1 MLNRVYIASLDEAAL
16 SALVLQMEGF
26 YVCGSTANGLVV
38 ADELLSLSPDLL
50 VLDHILPGLDSLDY
64 LKHLQNIMPAPP
76 RILFINRGGSR
87 DILLKAQNIG
97 VDLAIDY
104 PLDRFSFPEKLLLLA
119 DKPLPS
125 LAEGWAA
132 FRMNLAEEVLTA
144 LGVPPR
150 LKGRKCLQ
158 TAIAQGACSP
168 CLLQSLRDRL
178 YPFLA
183 EQISS
188 TPAAVERCIRTAI
201 ELTWLKGNLSEIQ
214 SLFGFTVDPDKG
226 KPTNAECIA
235 ALAGHV
241 RRRLAH
247 HMHELTDV
255 PNPLST

>member
-1 MLNRVYIASLDEAAL
+1 MLNRVYIASLNEAAL

-26 YVCGSTANGLVV
+26 YICGSTANGLVA
-38 ADELLSLSPDLL
+38 ADEILRLSPDLL
-50 VLDHILPGLDSLDY
+50 VLDHVLPGLDSLDY

-76 RILFINRGGSR
+76 RIMLLNRGGSR
-87 DILLKAQNIG
+87 DILIKAQNIG
-97 VDLAIDY
+97 IDLPIDY

-132 FRMNLAEEVLTA
+132 LRMNLAEEVLAA

-158 TAIAQGACSP
+158 IAIAQGACSP
-168 CLLQSLRDRL
+168 WLLQSFRDRL
-178 YPFLA
+178 YPYIAVQL
-183 EQISS
+183 SS
-188 TPAAVERCIRTAI
+188 TPAAVERSIRTAI
-201 ELTWLKGNLSEIQ
+201 ELTWLKGNLFEIQ
-214 SLFGFTVDPDKG
+214 SLFGFTVDADKG

-241 RRRLAH
+241 QRRLAH
-247 HMHELTDV
+247 HMHELAGAQ
-255 PNPLST
+255 NPRST